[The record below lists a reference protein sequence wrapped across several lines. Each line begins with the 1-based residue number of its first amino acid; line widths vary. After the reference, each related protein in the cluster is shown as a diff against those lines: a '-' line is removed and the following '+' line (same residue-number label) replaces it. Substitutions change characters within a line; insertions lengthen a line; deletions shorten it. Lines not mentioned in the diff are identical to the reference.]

1 MPAQTRAF
9 LFSDLRGYSAYTERH
24 GDRAARE
31 LLGRYRGVV
40 REVIGT
46 FRGAEIRTEGDS
58 FYVVFDSVS
67 DAVQAGLAIVAS
79 IERKDTGQPAHRI
92 MVGIGVHA
100 GEVEDSTEGIV
111 SGAVNVAARICAQA
125 EPGEVLVS
133 ETVRALTRTYLDVGF
148 QPRGRRRLKGIAE
161 PVALYSV
168 VKGPEGA
175 TRGDRVRS
183 GKRPRGWLRVGG
195 AVIAM
200 AVAVLAVAIIGGTLL
215 REGLASDFA
224 GSSAGDGDPS
234 SGRSSPSPPGSASSP
249 IAASSTDTAPA
260 SFPTDA
266 EAALLEEFSVDTA
279 ACVRADADEIPTA
292 PHPQKPEFYRPSVE
306 AAVRCPISSNANIYL
321 FRPLASIGAESMAR
335 GQDVA
340 NEIVLSLA
348 GRREIVRG
356 TCTEQAPALEAW
368 EFGDARG
375 WLLCDPTRQPPQ
387 LFWSYRDTNLL
398 GKGEGPDL
406 AELLAWWRDH
416 GRFGSDSP

>member
-1 MPAQTRAF
+1 MPWAWIIGSVPAQTRAF

-148 QPRGRRRLKGIAE
+148 QPRGRRRLKGIAARC
-161 PVALYSV
+161 PVQCREGPRGSHARRPRAL
-168 VKGPEGA
+168 GEA
-175 TRGDRVRS
+175 TSWLAARGRGGDCH
-183 GKRPRGWLRVGG
+183 GGCRPRGGHHRWHPAAGGLGVG
-195 AVIAM
+195 
-200 AVAVLAVAIIGGTLL
+200 
-215 REGLASDFA
+215 
-224 GSSAGDGDPS
+224 
-234 SGRSSPSPPGSASSP
+234 
-249 IAASSTDTAPA
+249 
-260 SFPTDA
+260 
-266 EAALLEEFSVDTA
+266 
-279 ACVRADADEIPTA
+279 VR
-292 PHPQKPEFYRPSVE
+292 RPVS
-306 AAVRCPISSNANIYL
+306 
-321 FRPLASIGAESMAR
+321 
-335 GQDVA
+335 
-340 NEIVLSLA
+340 
-348 GRREIVRG
+348 
-356 TCTEQAPALEAW
+356 
-368 EFGDARG
+368 
-375 WLLCDPTRQPPQ
+375 
-387 LFWSYRDTNLL
+387 
-398 GKGEGPDL
+398 
-406 AELLAWWRDH
+406 
-416 GRFGSDSP
+416 